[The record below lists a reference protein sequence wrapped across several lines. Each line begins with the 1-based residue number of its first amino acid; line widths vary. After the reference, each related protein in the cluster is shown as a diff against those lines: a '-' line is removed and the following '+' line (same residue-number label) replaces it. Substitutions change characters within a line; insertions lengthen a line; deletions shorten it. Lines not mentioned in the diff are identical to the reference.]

1 VNKAASSE
9 KRDRLSLVIFRVVL
23 LIVSR
28 ATAAAWVLV
37 LLLGKLAAPSLLTP
51 PIGFIA
57 LLIGSVWVATLLAA
71 LPLTLGL
78 RHRVFPVLKK
88 HLKQSRISWD
98 VPW

>member
-1 VNKAASSE
+1 MNKAASSE

-57 LLIGSVWVATLLAA
+57 LL
-71 LPLTLGL
+71 LG
-78 RHRVFPVLKK
+78 VV
-88 HLKQSRISWD
+88 
-98 VPW
+98 